1 MTIALDR
8 KNFIFRFI
16 SIFGIVFVL
25 FFLFFLAVM
34 GFFLVQTP
42 DVRWLK
48 TENPKTTSI
57 IVYREKVKRTSNMQM
72 DRNWE
77 WVPIHKISNYLIHSV
92 IISEDQKYFEHKGF
106 DWSSMWEAMIENLK
120 NMDTLKGGSTIT
132 QQVAKNIFLEPSR
145 SLLRKIR
152 EATIAYKLEKFLDKT
167 RILELYLNV
176 IEWGDGIYGVEAA
189 SKYYFKKPSNELNL
203 IDSLRLSSVIPNP
216 HKYSPLDISDRYLK
230 ERIKHVSKKLLKKS
244 WISQIEYD
252 LVMKELFNEIKNE
265 KPKPVPVY
273 SKKIFNPYFWISKI
287 ANPNKVIM
295 NEHEINAFNYTIMLS
310 SGGIDIFGLP
320 DFLSEKDVKN
330 KIKEVVGFTFELEN
344 ILSEEG
350 YFSKNNRLDL
360 IEKQLPLRYDINNNL
375 LNTVFYN
382 QLKNEIDLISIPKKV
397 KISYGLIAQKTNL
410 LSWPIDSIIM
420 SKPYDYKF
428 NKIQQSV
435 LNVGTPVA
443 ILHSSKNSKWF
454 FIRTKYVDGWI
465 KKEDVALTNRVSA
478 ANYPGNQFLVITS
491 RAINTKSGVRLEMG
505 TQIPWIKKY
514 KDVFEI
520 NLPTKGDDGK
530 LTFKKDLI
538 SSKDVNKGYLKYTQK
553 NIIHQAFKLLDSSYG
568 WGGSKN
574 GWDCS
579 LFIQDIFKNFNIQLP
594 RNSWWQGNVGQEIVS
609 FSKETSFFKKKD
621 IIQPWIPGTT
631 LLHLPGHIMLYL
643 GKYEKMPYAIHAIYG
658 ITSKNDDLV
667 LFDKVTVTDL
677 DLGKNGSKGSLFERI
692 LDVRSIQSIP
702 LNVSIMAK
710 DFFRWFSSHE
720 IRFITIKLLI
730 GSLIFIYVIII
741 LIKYI
746 AKHKTNK
753 IHS

>member
-1 MTIALDR
+1 
-8 KNFIFRFI
+8 
-16 SIFGIVFVL
+16 
-25 FFLFFLAVM
+25 M
-34 GFFLVQTP
+34 GFFWAQTP

-57 IVYREKVKRTSNMQM
+57 IVHREKIRHTSNMEM

-152 EATIAYKLEKFLDKT
+152 EATIAYQLEKYLDKT
-167 RILELYLNV
+167 RILELYLNI

-189 SKYYFKKPSNELNL
+189 SKYYFEKPSNELNL

-216 HKYSPLDISDRYLK
+216 HRYSPLDISDNYLK
-230 ERIKHVSKKLLKKS
+230 MRIKHVSKKLLRKS

-252 LVMKELFNEIKNE
+252 SVMKELFDEIKNE
-265 KPKPVPVY
+265 KPKPAPVY
-273 SKKIFNPYFWISKI
+273 PKKIFNPNYWISKI
-287 ANPNKVIM
+287 ANPSKVIM
-295 NEHEINAFNYTIMLS
+295 NDSEINSFNDTIMLS

-320 DFLSEKDVKN
+320 DFLSENDVKN
-330 KIKEVVGFTFELEN
+330 KTKEVAGFTFELEK
-344 ILSEEG
+344 ILSEEDF
-350 YFSKNNRLDL
+350 FSKNKNLEL
-360 IEKQLPLRYDINNNL
+360 IENQLPLRYDINNNL
-375 LNTVFYN
+375 LNRDFYN
-382 QLKNEIDLISIPKKV
+382 QLENKIDLISIPKKV
-397 KISYGLIAQKTNL
+397 KISYGLITQKTNL
-410 LSWPIDSIIM
+410 LSWPLDSLIM

-435 LNVGTPVA
+435 LNIGTPVA

-465 KKEDVALTNRVSA
+465 KKEDVALTNREVA
-478 ANYPGNQFLVITS
+478 ENYPGNQFLVITS
-491 RAINTKSGVRLEMG
+491 RAINTKLGVRLEMG

-514 KDVFEI
+514 ADAFKI
-520 NLPTKGDDGK
+520 NLPTRGDDGI
-530 LTFKKDLI
+530 LTFEKDMI
-538 SSKDVNKGYLKYTQK
+538 SSKDVNNGFLQYTQK
-553 NIIHQAFKLLDSSYG
+553 NVIHQAFKLLESPYG

-579 LFIQDIFKNFNIQLP
+579 LFIQDIFKTFNIQLP

-609 FSKETSFFKKKD
+609 FEKEISVLEKESTV
-621 IIQPWIPGTT
+621 QRWIPGTT
-631 LLHLPGHIMLYL
+631 LLRLPGHIMLYL
-643 GKYEKMPYAIHAIYG
+643 GKYRKKPYVIHSIYG
-658 ITSKNDDLV
+658 ITEKNDNLI
-667 LFDKVTVTDL
+667 LFDRVTVTDL
-677 DLGKNGSKGSLFERI
+677 DLGQYGSNGSLLERI
-692 LDVRSIQSIP
+692 VDVRSIQLVP
-702 LNVSIMAK
+702 LKVTIIAK

-720 IRFITIKLLI
+720 VRFITIKMFI
-730 GSLIFIYVIII
+730 GSLILSIVIII
-741 LIKYI
+741 LIKYLSNYK
-746 AKHKTNK
+746 ADR
-753 IHS
+753 IHY